1 MTKTEFTVIPM
12 RNVKIGEMFLPI
24 ERMGE
29 PVYVTK
35 KHRWERAWVK
45 SRKSYVLTGVARGV
59 DESGADGV
67 FSLFDYA
74 VVRRPVSV
82 PTERPTFASKMDKL
96 IGRFSRS

>member
-1 MTKTEFTVIPM
+1 MKTEFTVVPM

-35 KHRWERAWVK
+35 KHRWEREWTKA
-45 SRKSYVLTGVARGV
+45 RKSYVLTGVARGV
-59 DESGADGV
+59 DDSGADGV

-82 PTERPTFASKMDKL
+82 PTERPTFASKMANLAVKFNK
-96 IGRFSRS
+96 R